1 MSEDDNNIKMTVDV
15 VNEPVGTVE
24 AVPYSDVMDYLHSI
38 YILRED
44 KERIAK
50 RLTLEVTQPALADA
64 YERLDHFSLLKKDW
78 DGRGALPISHRVI
91 GNVRKV
97 LMISDND
104 DWEKWMMSPDVNATL
119 CLYAPKTKA
128 SISLGSREF
137 SYYARKNGER
147 LGESHVAFTAEGLLD
162 VMRKLSVFDIAGSS
176 VAIA

>member
-1 MSEDDNNIKMTVDV
+1 MSEENKDMERKVDV

-24 AVPYSDVMDYLHSI
+24 AASYTDVMDYLHSI

-44 KERIAK
+44 KKRIAQ
-50 RLTLEVTQPALADA
+50 RLTLEVTQPAMADA
-64 YERLDHFSLLKKDW
+64 YERLDHFSLLKRDW

-91 GNVRKV
+91 GNVRQV

-128 SISLGSREF
+128 SISLGSHEF

-147 LGESHVAFTAEGLLD
+147 LGESHVAFTPEEFLNI
-162 VMRKLSVFDIAGSS
+162 MRRLSVYDIARSS
-176 VAIA
+176 DTTA

>member
-1 MSEDDNNIKMTVDV
+1 MEDKDTMETKADV

-24 AVPYSDVMDYLHSI
+24 AVSYTDVMDYLHSI

-44 KERIAK
+44 KKRIAQ
-50 RLTLEVTQPALADA
+50 RLTLEVTQPAMADA

-78 DGRGALPISHRVI
+78 DGHGALPISHRVI
-91 GNVRKV
+91 GNVRQV

-104 DWEKWMMSPDVNATL
+104 DWEKWMMAPDVNATL

-147 LGESHVAFTAEGLLD
+147 LGESHVTFTPEGFLD
-162 VMRKLSVFDIAGSS
+162 IMRRLSV
-176 VAIA
+176 